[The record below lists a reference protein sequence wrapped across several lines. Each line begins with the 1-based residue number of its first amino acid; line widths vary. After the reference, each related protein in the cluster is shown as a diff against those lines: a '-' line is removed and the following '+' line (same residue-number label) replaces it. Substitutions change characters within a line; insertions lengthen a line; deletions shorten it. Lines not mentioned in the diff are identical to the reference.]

1 MYSTREKF
9 ELLRGKSD
17 SLILG
22 IETSCD
28 ETAAAVVLGNK
39 ILSGVVASQIDI
51 HQRFG
56 GVVPEIASRNHLLEI
71 MPVIDGALKKAGV
84 SLEEIDAI
92 AVTFMPGLIGS
103 LLVGV
108 SAAKS
113 LSFAKNIPLI
123 GVNHIEAHIAA
134 CWVSGGSYINTNEC
148 CHPAAMWSNNDSAL
162 ICQPERSAR
171 CESQGSPSVQA
182 AGESSASLRFA
193 QDDNG
198 RSWTPAPTDN
208 RRSWTPAPTDNGRSW
223 TAPVNAAV
231 RAFNKHHHHDD
242 CTPNTNN
249 QPPFLACVA
258 SGGHTSI
265 YDVRGYNDFVKLD
278 GTLDDAIGEAFDKV
292 GRVLGLPYPGGPNI
306 DKLSKQ
312 GTANIKFTKNTG
324 KNNISYSGL
333 KTAVINYVNTKRQK
347 GEELNIA
354 DICASFNKEAADML
368 VQNILQA
375 AKKKDYDT
383 IVLAGGVAANSY
395 LRAELID
402 KAKGLRVVIPG
413 LDLCGDNAVMV
424 AIRGFYSAFEGVGL
438 CGLELNARSVI

>member
-1 MYSTREKF
+1 MYSTTQKF
-9 ELLRGKSD
+9 EKLKGKSD
-17 SLILG
+17 AIILG

-71 MPVIDGALKKAGV
+71 MPVVDETLKKANTT
-84 SLEEIDAI
+84 LDKIDAI

-108 SAAKS
+108 SAAKA
-113 LSFAKNIPLI
+113 LSFANNIPLI

-134 CWVSGGSYINTNEC
+134 CF
-148 CHPAAMWSNNDSAL
+148 ANNYEL
-162 ICQPERSAR
+162 
-171 CESQGSPSVQA
+171 
-182 AGESSASLRFA
+182 
-193 QDDNG
+193 
-198 RSWTPAPTDN
+198 
-208 RRSWTPAPTDNGRSW
+208 
-223 TAPVNAAV
+223 
-231 RAFNKHHHHDD
+231 
-242 CTPNTNN
+242 

-265 YDVRGYNDFVKLD
+265 YDVKGYNDFQKLD

-306 DKLSKQ
+306 DKLSKE

-347 GEELNIA
+347 GEELKIA

-368 VQNILQA
+368 VQSILKA
-375 AKKKDYDT
+375 AGERNKTEIALSASPLCNDTKIYDT

-395 LRAELID
+395 LRGELAD
-402 KAKGLRVVIPG
+402 KAKGFRVVIPP
-413 LDLCGDNAVMV
+413 LDLCGDNAAMV
-424 AIRGFYSAFEGVGL
+424 AIRGFYSAYEGKNL
-438 CGLELNARSVI
+438 SGLELNARSVI